1 MPATPSWIKARRVE
15 SREKSRLWNPQAKS
29 RCLFGFS
36 SRSVFPLSRLMT
48 HSSPLSM
55 PTNADNVKRTEAADD
70 GIIAVQNSL
79 TRDENARDGV
89 VRAWAGAHQATDRR
103 L

>member
-36 SRSVFPLSRLMT
+36 SRSVFPLSRLMM
-48 HSSPLSM
+48 HRSSLSM
-55 PTNADNVKRTEAADD
+55 PTNVDKSKSVGAAGD
-70 GIIAVQNSL
+70 GVIAV
-79 TRDENARDGV
+79 
-89 VRAWAGAHQATDRR
+89 
-103 L
+103 